1 MATNLDL
8 EILESQSQDYSKY
21 SSFSVDHGHDSS
33 EQLAPRFE
41 DRLINEGIP
50 VAQHLPTW
58 LRYGERAFW
67 ILMPSFL
74 HPSPTKVAPK
84 PLHPSAWL
92 DGLRGISALFVVCH
106 HWSLVVMPANMR
118 RGFMTDDYP
127 MFLQLPIIRL
137 TVTGFSAVC
146 VFFVISGYALSYKPA
161 KLTAQTKNVDFLTT
175 VASSVFRRY
184 LRLFL
189 PTMATTLVVA
199 CLAYFRLFEVAPVP
213 NQAVVWAR
221 PPVLDTFFDQMKNW
235 WLQFGSLSDPLS
247 NDIIRGG
254 RFTYDPVLWTI
265 PVEYDGSMLV
275 FLTQIAFYRL
285 RPRIRIFFNIL
296 IVAYAIHFRYW
307 PYFLFLSGLC
317 IATLHFHAQ
326 AKDDAHEP
334 ASLMLPFTSTTLT
347 PGSFR
352 SSFFLP
358 VAPGKND
365 VRNKAIQI
373 ASFLGAL
380 WLLSY
385 PEATAAIAPGYRT
398 IFTLTPASYGV
409 EDHHF
414 WIPIAAVWLVFTV
427 DKSPVIQPLFTNRYI
442 QYLGRISYS
451 IYIVHFSMIWLY
463 GIHLIRLF
471 ALVTGSTFEANSAS
485 VSWAVSAIL
494 ATIFFL
500 PVTICLADFV
510 QRYVDVQ
517 SVRVSAWL
525 ESRVVSRTR

>member
-1 MATNLDL
+1 
-8 EILESQSQDYSKY
+8 
-21 SSFSVDHGHDSS
+21 
-33 EQLAPRFE
+33 
-41 DRLINEGIP
+41 NEGIP

-58 LRYGERAFW
+58 LRYGKRALW
-67 ILMPSFL
+67 ILMPTFL
-74 HPSPTKVAPK
+74 HPSSTKVTPK

-137 TVTGFSAVC
+137 TVTGFSAVS

-161 KLTAQTKNVDFLTT
+161 KLAAQTKNVDFLTA

-184 LRLFL
+184 VRLFL
-189 PTMATTLVVA
+189 PIMATSFVIA

-213 NQAVVWAR
+213 NQAVVWGR

-235 WLQFGSLSDPLS
+235 CSQFGSLADPIS
-247 NDIIRGG
+247 KDIGRGG

-265 PVEYDGSMLV
+265 PFEYDGSMLV

-285 RPRIRIFFNIL
+285 RPRIRILFNIL
-296 IVAYAIHFRYW
+296 IVVYSIHSGYW
-307 PYFLFLSGLC
+307 QYFLFLSGLC

-326 AKDDAHEP
+326 VKHGAHEP
-334 ASLMLPFTSTTLT
+334 ASLTLPLTSTTWT
-347 PGSFR
+347 FETFG
-352 SSFFLP
+352 SSFSPL
-358 VAPGKND
+358 VAPGRKD
-365 VRNKAIQI
+365 IRNKAIQI

-385 PEATAAIAPGYRT
+385 PDSTAAIAPGYRT
-398 IFTLTPASYGV
+398 IFTLTPTSYGA
-409 EDHHF
+409 EDYRF
-414 WIPIAAVWLVFTV
+414 WVSIAAVWLVFTV
-427 DKSPVIQPLFTNRYI
+427 DKSPVIQPLFTNRYA

-451 IYIVHFSMIWLY
+451 IYLVHFSMIWLY
-463 GIHLIRLF
+463 GIHVIRFF
-471 ALVTGSTFEANSAS
+471 AVVTGSAFEANSAS

-500 PVTICLADFV
+500 PVTLSLADFV

-517 SVRVSAWL
+517 SVEFSAWL
-525 ESRVVSRTR
+525 ETKVVSRTK